1 MKKRILSLLM
11 ACVMLALTVSA
22 VLPTV
27 AADGV
32 PANLYTDTFNSE
44 TDVEY
49 SGNTQIMPNATD
61 IPFLFTWFDAA
72 GEPVPARN
80 VLTDD
85 CYATYN
91 KVLIDAGVFS
101 PDEPFSDILA
111 KYRAHLETYG
121 KLTFKGNWQMVMM
134 RYDGR
139 HAGTMQ
145 KLSRTFLSSYGNIHG
160 VIQKNGLPTTNEC
173 WDQFDVWPEEV
184 QASLMKTLFETFGS
198 LYVDPGSDGK
208 LMFSEIKNIYANT
221 VIAAYQA
228 HNATTGSGGNTSQ
241 EYETGKSGILFAY
254 PNKTSATANL
264 YTVPENVVGEAF
276 MSIDTITRTKFDAYT
291 NDGKICMLHNGQI
304 VWPADADFTNKT
316 TWFDLKLSTAED
328 HGLAAL
334 NEALADVKMNVKTG
348 DQIALCVTRVDGAIA
363 VNLVPTMNVDKECI
377 ITFVDRSGNRICVDG
392 GKVGTPFPKAP
403 YAADEAGYEI
413 DGTAAAELPATITG
427 DMTVKY
433 LGDPVITDAEIAR
446 VDIDAAADF
455 ALNLFLTPDPYAT
468 KVGVLGEDDE
478 VIWGEKQADG
488 TFLVTVPNLAAKD
501 MDEEKIIIPVQEF
514 NDAGGRNYDGA
525 ELAVV
530 PTEVLSEYA
539 DRDVSDAE
547 KAVAAAA
554 LDYVAAAKAYF
565 YGEALEADVAARLAE
580 QDAAIATLESNVSL
594 SDKDEYAVT
603 GVTLVLR
610 GQLMF
615 KVRVALSEMNFIDE
629 EALDYVIAVEHDG
642 SESEYEG
649 FVYTEGDE
657 ELSMVMTVCGVAA
670 SDFADTFK
678 FTVKDGSFAVS
689 QTFSYSV
696 NDYIARTFDA
706 NAPEADLL
714 RAIYALGAAANVA

>member
-1 MKKRILSLLM
+1 MKKRILSLMM
-11 ACVMLALTVSA
+11 ACVMLALSVSA
-22 VLPTV
+22 ILPTV
-27 AADGV
+27 AADGA

-49 SGNTQIMPNATD
+49 SGNTQVMPKATD

-72 GEPVPARN
+72 GEPVPAKT

-91 KVLIDAGVFS
+91 QVLIDAGVFS

-139 HAGTMQ
+139 HAGTIQ

-173 WDQFDVWPEEV
+173 WDQFDIWPEEV
-184 QASLMKTLFETFGS
+184 QASLMKTMFETFGS
-198 LYVDPGSDGK
+198 MYVDPGEDGK
-208 LMFSEIKNIYANT
+208 LKFTEIKNIYAST

-228 HNATTGSGGNTSQ
+228 HNATTGSGANTSQ
-241 EYETGKSGILFAY
+241 EYGTGKSGILFAY
-254 PNKTSATANL
+254 PNKTSATAYL
-264 YTVPENVVGEAF
+264 YTVPENVVGEAY
-276 MSIDTITRTKFDAYT
+276 MSIDAITRTKFDAYT
-291 NDGKICMLHNGQI
+291 NDGKICMLHNGKI
-304 VWPADADFTNKT
+304 VWPADADFTNKA
-316 TWFDLKLSTAED
+316 TWFDLKVATAAD
-328 HGLAAL
+328 HGLSELNAAL
-334 NEALADVKMNVKTG
+334 EGVKINVKTG
-348 DQIALCVTRVDGAIA
+348 DQVALCLTRMDGAIA
-363 VNLVPTMNVDKECI
+363 VNLVPTMNIDKECI
-377 ITFVDRSGNRICVDG
+377 VQFVDRSGNVLSIGG
-392 GKVGTPFPKAP
+392 GKTGTPFPKAP
-403 YAADEAGYEI
+403 YAADEAGFEI
-413 DGTAAAELPATITG
+413 DGTAVTELPATITG
-427 DMTVKY
+427 DMVVKY
-433 LGDPVITDAEIAR
+433 LGDPVVTDAEIAR
-446 VDIDAAADF
+446 VDIAVADDF
-455 ALNLFLTPDPYAT
+455 ALKLFLSPDAYA
-468 KVGVLGEDDE
+468 KNVGVLGEDDE

-488 TFLVTVPNLAAKD
+488 TFLVSVPNLAAKD

-514 NDAGGRNYDGA
+514 DDGRTYDGM
-525 ELAVV
+525 ELSVV
-530 PTEVLSEYA
+530 PTEVLAEYA

-565 YGEALEADVAARLAE
+565 YGDALEADVAARLAE
-580 QDAAIATLESNVSL
+580 QDAAIAALESNVSL
-594 SDKDEYAVT
+594 ADKEEYTVT

-642 SESEYEG
+642 SENEYEG

-670 SDFADTFK
+670 SDFDDTFK

-706 NAPEADLL
+706 SADEADLL
-714 RAIYALGAAANVA
+714 RAIYALGVAANNA